1 MFIIDMINIQHL
13 RSFFNYENKC
23 LFNRKYWIQS
33 TKPYPISLSLQKLKN
48 ILDVNKSMDKEY
60 FNIAVRMIACSDALF
75 LLENKYHYMDLQ
87 FCVC

>member
-1 MFIIDMINIQHL
+1 
-13 RSFFNYENKC
+13 
-23 LFNRKYWIQS
+23 
-33 TKPYPISLSLQKLKN
+33 
-48 ILDVNKSMDKEY
+48 MDKDC